1 MVVNLM
7 IVSMT
12 MIGDDGAVMTRR
24 VDELEAL
31 VDRVEDNAKA
41 QVESLTARLH
51 EKSSEVT
58 TLKLENERLKVCVTT
73 DWVWVGVFVCVCVCL
88 CVCVCVCVCACM
100 CVFVCVFM
108 CVGVFQCGY
117 VSVANICCWMIVIG
131 SVFRLSKYLNNL
143 NMLECQLCKLLQ
155 LLARTILYSLE
166 MELLRFH

>member
-88 CVCVCVCVCACM
+88 CVCVCVCVCMHVCVCVCVSV
-100 CVFVCVFM
+100 CVFVCV
-108 CVGVFQCGY
+108 CVCVC
-117 VSVANICCWMIVIG
+117 VC
-131 SVFRLSKYLNNL
+131 
-143 NMLECQLCKLLQ
+143 ECV
-155 LLARTILYSLE
+155 
-166 MELLRFH
+166 

>member
-1 MVVNLM
+1 MKRTWQGQQCGNHYCYTLLMVMVVNLM

-73 DWVWVGVFVCVCVCL
+73 DWVWVGVFVCL
-88 CVCVCVCVCACM
+88 CVCVCVCVHACVCLCVCLCVWVYFSVGM
-100 CVFVCVFM
+100 C
-108 CVGVFQCGY
+108 Q
-117 VSVANICCWMIVIG
+117 
-131 SVFRLSKYLNNL
+131 
-143 NMLECQLCKLLQ
+143 
-155 LLARTILYSLE
+155 
-166 MELLRFH
+166 